1 VIPAVVASDVDGTL
15 LASHGALSR
24 TTADELR
31 TLHDEGVVV
40 VALTARPARL
50 LRIIEPLWSLVR
62 YAVCDNGATTW
73 DTRTG
78 QLVTATTWGPRDLGL
93 LAHELRLRIPAVSL
107 ALESSEGT
115 IAEHEFARLAGDQID
130 VGVTKTVRVL
140 APDGAATKL
149 MAIAD
154 GYGPEDLCATLSSGL
169 KTRCRLTHSGSAY
182 VEIGPPSTSKAVALS
197 VLCETWGVQ
206 AADVVAFGDMP
217 NDADVLAWAGVGVA
231 MGNAHPTV
239 LAIADDVAL
248 SNDEDGVARWLASL
262 RQRRH
267 QQTPRRFRQ
276 VIEGGAD
283 PPAAIPD

>member
-50 LRIIEPLWSLVR
+50 LRVIEPLWSLVR

-73 DTRTG
+73 DTRTDE
-78 QLVTATTWGPRDLGL
+78 LVTATTWSPRDLGV
-93 LAHELRLRIPAVSL
+93 LARELRLRVPAVSL
-107 ALESSEGT
+107 AVETPAGT
-115 IAEHEFARLAGDQID
+115 IAEHDFARLVGHQID
-130 VGVTKTVRVL
+130 VAVTQTPGVLT
-140 APDGAATKL
+140 PDGTATKL

-154 GYGPEDLCATLSSGL
+154 GYAPEDLCETLAPGL
-169 KTRCRLTHSGSAY
+169 NTRCRPTHSGGAF
-182 VEIGPPSTSKAVALS
+182 VEIGPPNTSKAAALA
-197 VLCETWGVQ
+197 VLCEKWGVQ

-217 NDADVLAWAGVGVA
+217 NDADLLAWAGVGVA
-231 MGNAHPTV
+231 MGNAHPAV

-248 SNDEDGVARWLASL
+248 SNDDDGVAVWLSS
-262 RQRRH
+262 QRRH
-267 QQTPRRFRQ
+267 RQRPADCAGDRIPPRDDHALR
-276 VIEGGAD
+276 G
-283 PPAAIPD
+283 